1 MAENK
6 WYSTRIRIFGK
17 TALREIVWVIL
28 GLSGSADPCFLGR
41 NALPPRRRTCH
52 DAGMGKLRRLQD
64 IYRFPGFVA
73 LAPSA
78 GDLR

>member
-28 GLSGSADPCFLGR
+28 GLSGSADPCFLGAER
-41 NALPPRRRTCH
+41 
-52 DAGMGKLRRLQD
+52 
-64 IYRFPGFVA
+64 
-73 LAPSA
+73 PSA
-78 GDLR
+78 APENLSR